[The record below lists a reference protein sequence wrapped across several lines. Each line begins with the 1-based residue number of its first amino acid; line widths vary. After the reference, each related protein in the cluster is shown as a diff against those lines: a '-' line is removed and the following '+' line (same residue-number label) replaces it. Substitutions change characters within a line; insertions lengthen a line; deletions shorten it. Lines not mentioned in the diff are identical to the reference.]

1 MSIPRVPQWLI
12 DAGAGGIVD
21 ETRVTLALYGEALDP
36 AEITRTL
43 GCSPTHSFTKGFIR
57 SERSTPMPHGAW
69 FLTLEGKTPLGP
81 DQLIASLLRK
91 FSLAREAWLDLA
103 QHYDLQLRVAVHLDN
118 WNRAF
123 SLSRETL
130 AEVELIG
137 ARLEFDIYAD
147 GEDMMSNNRS
157 RGP

>member
-1 MSIPRVPQWLI
+1 M
-12 DAGAGGIVD
+12 
-21 ETRVTLALYGEALDP
+21 EALDP

-43 GCSPTHSFTKGFIR
+43 GRSPTHSFTKGFIR

-69 FLTLEGKTPLGP
+69 FLTLEGKAPLGP
-81 DQLIASLLRK
+81 DQLIASLSRK
-91 FSLAREAWLDLA
+91 FSLAREAWLDLV

-118 WNRAF
+118 WNRGF

-130 AEVELIG
+130 AEVERIG

-147 GEDMMSNNRS
+147 GEDMMSNNRWS
-157 RGP
+157 GP